1 MNLLNEIITDFKE
14 WRCQTFD
21 DGTKM
26 HSQRFS
32 GKIHA
37 KLRKNFKSSYNQL
50 NLREKVTIT
59 VSCFANY
66 TSVAV
71 FSEP

>member
-1 MNLLNEIITDFKE
+1 MSLLNEIITDLKE
-14 WRCQTFD
+14 WRCQIFD
-21 DGTKM
+21 DGTKV
-26 HSQRFS
+26 HSRRFF
-32 GKIHA
+32 GKIHTR
-37 KLRKNFKSSYNQL
+37 LRKNFKSSYSQL
-50 NLREKVTIT
+50 NLEEKVTIT